1 VIFIGVVLDG
11 AAAEALVLVTG
22 AGFPPQAAASM
33 VTDNPAPIA
42 DKRAA
47 MFTHVILNDS
57 P

>member
-1 VIFIGVVLDG
+1 
-11 AAAEALVLVTG
+11 
-22 AGFPPQAAASM
+22 M